1 MKAGNSRSATIRH
14 QLTQPLSRLSESA
27 TFFAKLDPALVSA
40 AFVGLAGLSGVII
53 GVFFVHWR
61 FNRKLI
67 LYVSAFGTAVAFTA
81 LGLYFR
87 FQPSESNGK
96 TCLFCEHGK
105 NIRSSVLSFCAFPP
119 KVAFFVFTSSSGTHF
134 SVRRERKATRDLMVN
149 KECTLSIKVYT
160 LVKIEFG

>member
-96 TCLFCEHGK
+96 TFQIANCLFCEHGK
-105 NIRSSVLSFCAFPP
+105 NIISSILLFCAFLP
-119 KVAFFVFTSSSGTHF
+119 KVLLSLFLLPLPELIFLCAEK
-134 SVRRERKATRDLMVN
+134 ERLLET
-149 KECTLSIKVYT
+149 
-160 LVKIEFG
+160 